1 MATDFDSRQEIVV
14 GSRTARDLLRGGH
27 IRQVRLQT
35 RDGHTLIGA
44 PIAIDVAQAV
54 PGVFRA
60 PVWAAACATSL
71 VARLAGLQIVVEQD
85 E

>member
-1 MATDFDSRQEIVV
+1 
-14 GSRTARDLLRGGH
+14 
-27 IRQVRLQT
+27 
-35 RDGHTLIGA
+35 LIGA
-44 PIAIDVAQAV
+44 PVAIDVAQAV

-71 VARLAGLQIVVEQD
+71 VAGLAGLQIIVEQD

>member
-1 MATDFDSRQEIVV
+1 
-14 GSRTARDLLRGGH
+14 
-27 IRQVRLQT
+27 
-35 RDGHTLIGA
+35 LIGA

-60 PVWAAACATSL
+60 PVWAAVCATSL